1 MPDCHVTD
9 NDVNVN
15 EQRITLPSVGQ
26 RSTSSSACSGEISIT
41 SQADVDSGPI
51 ASCTSIAGDLI
62 FDNASGNITF
72 PSGRHTQLLSVD
84 GSIYCRN
91 NTGLEKLELYG
102 VTSISGSVVVQNAAS
117 LVNLIAHQLRYV
129 QSIEIM
135 SVPQLIGVAF
145 PEVGWIESFEI
156 GGSPISGFNLAGGL
170 GGLTSAGSFYIH
182 DCLSLLG
189 IGLLSLQNI
198 TEYFRVE
205 DNGPDMEVALGIQ
218 WANNLMLRNIQDIY
232 LDHMVAVN
240 GSMEISD
247 SYNLTQ
253 ISINTLKF
261 VGANIYIENNP
272 NLKFVGLQFLTSIGG
287 SFIETNNSALTSPG
301 SFNDLQNIA
310 SIELEGPFPSL

>member
-1 MPDCHVTD
+1 VPDYHVTD

-15 EQRITLPSVGQ
+15 DQCITLPSVGQ

-51 ASCTSIAGDLI
+51 ASCISIVGDLI
-62 FDNASGNITF
+62 FDNASGNVTF
-72 PSGRHTQLLSVD
+72 PIERYTQLLSVD

-117 LVNLIAHQLRYV
+117 LLILIAEQLRYV
-129 QSIEIM
+129 QGIEIT
-135 SVPQLIGVAF
+135 SVPQLIGIAF
-145 PEVGWIESFEI
+145 PEVSWMESFEI
-156 GGSPISGFNLAGGL
+156 GGSPMSGFNLAEGL
-170 GGLTSAGSFYIH
+170 KGLTSAGSFYIH

-198 TEYFRVE
+198 TDYFRVE
-205 DNGPDMEVALGIQ
+205 ENGPDMGVALGIQ
-218 WANNLMLRNIQDIY
+218 WANNIMLRNIQDIY

-253 ISINTLKF
+253 TSINTLKF
-261 VGANIYIENNP
+261 CWSKYLYREQP
-272 NLKFVGLQFLTSIGG
+272 KPKFCRFTIPDKYRRILY
-287 SFIETNNSALTSPG
+287 
-301 SFNDLQNIA
+301 
-310 SIELEGPFPSL
+310 